1 MFGNTDAYKRIMKKK
16 LLMDA
21 LEKAKEEGNEWKI
34 RQAQGKLDCYNKKY
48 YPNMIWDSNNGAY
61 RKGNK

>member
-1 MFGNTDAYKRIMKKK
+1 MKKK

-48 YPNMIWDSNNGAY
+48 YPNMIWDSNKGAY
-61 RKGNK
+61 RKENK